1 MTATLTSEGQITIPL
16 SVRKRLNLKAG
27 DELEFDETS
36 PLLIARR
43 VVTPDEW
50 EQTWAAWQASAQEA
64 WQGHPWEHQSSAQ
77 IVDDLRGGVAE
88 KTPNRP

>member
-43 VVTPDEW
+43 VVAPDEW

-64 WQGHPWEHQSSAQ
+64 LHSLQGFPF
-77 IVDDLRGGVAE
+77 
-88 KTPNRP
+88 TT

>member
-1 MTATLTSEGQITIPL
+1 MTATLTSAGQITIPL

-43 VVTPDEW
+43 VETPDEW

-64 WQGHPWEHQSSAQ
+64 LQGHPWEHQSSAQ
-77 IVDDLRGGVAE
+77 IVDDLRGGAAE